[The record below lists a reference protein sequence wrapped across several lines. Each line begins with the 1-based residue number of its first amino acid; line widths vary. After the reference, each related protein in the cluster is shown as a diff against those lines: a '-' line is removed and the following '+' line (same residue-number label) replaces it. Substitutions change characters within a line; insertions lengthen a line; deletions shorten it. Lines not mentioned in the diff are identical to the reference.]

1 MKNSKSTELFSLRL
15 FNKRKNDDL
24 FLFYMAEEKHIKS
37 FTRNLFYLLAKSKL
51 IIYAFIPM
59 LKEIKENIFNLLR
72 NIFLVVTISLA

>member
-1 MKNSKSTELFSLRL
+1 
-15 FNKRKNDDL
+15 
-24 FLFYMAEEKHIKS
+24 MAEEKHIKS